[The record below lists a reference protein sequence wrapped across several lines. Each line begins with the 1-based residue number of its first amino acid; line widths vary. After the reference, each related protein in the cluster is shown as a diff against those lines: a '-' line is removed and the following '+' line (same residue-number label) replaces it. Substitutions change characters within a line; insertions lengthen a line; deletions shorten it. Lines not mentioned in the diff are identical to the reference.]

1 MIIVLSILL
10 SALAGFILIVGVY
23 ALPKNRM
30 VNNVIRSHALL
41 ESEGNYRYWASDITK
56 TQSDNFSDA
65 LMADIAVNPG
75 KNNLFYDAMIN
86 AYMAWPDTDN
96 ASEWLLRET
105 GGEPLYPGH
114 A

>member
-1 MIIVLSILL
+1 MKKKGIVIVLSLLL

-30 VNNVIRSHALL
+30 TNNIIHSHALL

-75 KNNLFYDAMIN
+75 KNSLLYDSMIN
-86 AYMAWPDTDN
+86 AYMA
-96 ASEWLLRET
+96 
-105 GGEPLYPGH
+105 
-114 A
+114 